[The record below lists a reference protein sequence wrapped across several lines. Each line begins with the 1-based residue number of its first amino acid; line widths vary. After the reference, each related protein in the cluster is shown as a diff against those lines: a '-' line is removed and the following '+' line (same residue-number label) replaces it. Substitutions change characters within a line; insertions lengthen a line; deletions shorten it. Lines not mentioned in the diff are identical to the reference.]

1 MNKEILRKLYKD
13 NALTKKDVYTDK
25 RGFTIITRSGI
36 ETIQKNN
43 NIHVQFEVIQCLK
56 DMVVIKAT
64 SFINEDVKMETYGS
78 ATDENC
84 MNKFK
89 VEVAEKRALA
99 RVIIKTVGLTE
110 TLGQAEIEDQQKNIV
125 NK

>member
-1 MNKEILRKLYKD
+1 MNKEILRKLYKE
-13 NALTKKDVYTDK
+13 NSLTKKDVYTDK